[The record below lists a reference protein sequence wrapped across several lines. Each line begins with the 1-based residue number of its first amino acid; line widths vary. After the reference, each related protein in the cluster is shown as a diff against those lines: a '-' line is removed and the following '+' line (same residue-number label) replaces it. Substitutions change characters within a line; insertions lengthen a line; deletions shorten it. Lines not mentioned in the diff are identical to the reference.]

1 MPIVVRH
8 LEELTADDPA
18 DQWDVAVVIDVIRAF
33 TTAPW
38 ILRQG
43 ASRLLLAPNA
53 EAAVA
58 AQRAEFPDAILV
70 KDGPPDPRFA
80 LPNAPGRIAHEVLA
94 GRIVIQAT
102 GNGTRGAHAV
112 RGAREVLCASF
123 VNAAATARALS
134 GRDKI
139 LLVPTEGDEDQALAD
154 YLLHAVRAQATP
166 PPGPFLERVRSSK
179 AGVDCRARGRDA
191 SVPGVHPDDLDRC
204 LEMDAFDFALSVAPA
219 GSLLE
224 ARPSHVR
231 STASLQGG

>member
-1 MPIVVRH
+1 VPIVVRH
-8 LEELTADDPA
+8 LAELTTDDLADR
-18 DQWDVAVVIDVIRAF
+18 WDVAVVIDVIRAF

-43 ASRLLLAPNA
+43 ASRLFLAPNA

-80 LPNAPGRIAHEVLA
+80 LQNAPGRIAHEDLA
-94 GRIVIQAT
+94 SRIVILVT
-102 GNGTRGAHAV
+102 GNGTRGAYAV

-123 VNAAATARALS
+123 VNAAATARAMS
-134 GRDKI
+134 DRDKI

-154 YLLHAVRAQATP
+154 YLVHAIGAQGAP
-166 PPGPFLERVRSSK
+166 PFEPFLERVRSSN
-179 AGVDCRARGRDA
+179 AGVECHPRGLDA
-191 SVPGVHPDDLDRC
+191 SCPGVHPDDLDRC
-204 LEMDAFDFALSVAPA
+204 LEIDAFDFALGLEQA

-224 ARPSHVR
+224 ARPFH
-231 STASLQGG
+231 